1 MSTKKP
7 PFKDYRYQ
15 YQQSTSVGNRTEV
28 NKSSKS
34 KIEKSKNGRFSSFT
48 AKKPIESSML
58 TENQEYYRFQYIFQD
73 QADDTNIVFFD
84 SVSKKYR
91 TRSTSKARNPKALT
105 SALNEKNKTY
115 GGVNKSY
122 NQKNNISGNRNQNY
136 NLAKNNNQQIKNNYK
151 AISNNTGSNRNKD
164 MSNKNTQLR
173 QNVMK
178 GMKNVIGE
186 LMDKNNIQKPG
197 QNSSVR
203 KEVMNQMRKSIDGML
218 DKHRTQ
224 KKNEP
229 SKNQNKADS
238 LKNIQKNIANSRV
251 NNDYNNKQNQP
262 LNRQNKPEQKS
273 LLQNKVTPKNDIP
286 SILTP
291 DKTKNAQSK
300 NVNKESQSKNPLKNL
315 DKNNNLNK
323 NLENNIPKETNQN
336 LEKSQRKE
344 EKTIVLIPGQTIE
357 KKTMYVDYENPTEE
371 AIENPDGT
379 FSLILKQKKITT
391 ITENIPI
398 EDDKIKL
405 TEGSPKLPI
414 YKQLITYNYETI
426 TSPSKKKGTKNNKLI
441 SQGKIGEN
449 DKKGINMNLD
459 NELNNDLNK
468 NLNKNLNKELNKD
481 LNNGFNDDGE
491 NLYGNKDKDLSGE
504 KDYLNQEPDAHFD
517 ANIIPKGF
525 KNEKELEKFLDEIN
539 QKEGNATP
547 EEKEKRMKCLKDIF
561 DNIAKGGNPEQN
573 LEKLSQLLSN
583 MNEKDRKEF
592 LKKLAEEGKDPN
604 LIKKLEKLTEKNVN
618 KNRLLKSGGKS
629 GSKKGL
635 SSTKKYGSIL
645 RSGFSEDVEVKQI
658 NPLKFD
664 GLFLE
669 ISEYTNAKREKN
681 PFDGLSPYM
690 KFYEERKS
698 IIKKKIDNMTSGD
711 FDQNKIVEFK
721 LEEEK

>member
-178 GMKNVIGE
+178 GMKNVIDE
-186 LMDKNNIQKPG
+186 LMDKNNIQRPG

-224 KKNEP
+224 KKNKP

-262 LNRQNKPEQKS
+262 LNRQNKPDQKS
-273 LLQNKVTPKNDIP
+273 LLQNKVTQKNDIP

-291 DKTKNAQSK
+291 DKTKNEQSK
-300 NVNKESQSKNPLKNL
+300 NVNQESQNKNALKNL

-323 NLENNIPKETNQN
+323 NLENNIPKKTNQN

-344 EKTIVLIPGQTIE
+344 EKAIVLIPGQTIE

-426 TSPSKKKGTKNNKLI
+426 SSPSQKKGMKNNKLI

-491 NLYGNKDKDLSGE
+491 NLYGNKDKDLLGE

-635 SSTKKYGSIL
+635 SSAKKYGSIL